1 MKTQRKSR
9 FGFEKPGCRIWNFMF
24 ISIVSIVLGA
34 LTVGCG
40 SQRYYMPG
48 GRYNSG
54 GCDCPA
60 FTLGDAPVQT
70 KADGAA
76 SDGACASASSIT
88 PTSVG
93 A

>member
-1 MKTQRKSR
+1 
-9 FGFEKPGCRIWNFMF
+9 MF

-34 LTVGCG
+34 LTAGCG

-60 FTLGDAPVQT
+60 FSLGGEPVEREWNDAAEYAYT
-70 KADGAA
+70 DGVGAAA
-76 SDGACASASSIT
+76 SDGASAPVSSIT